1 MCKTESAGG
10 YCNMV
15 IHVVAEGDTVNML
28 AARYGVTA
36 ESIELTNQLQYPYY
50 LVVGQALLIENTVP
64 GEAAESVRPTGRSVY
79 INGFAYPFISRWVLN
94 ATLPYLTFL
103 SVFSYGF
110 TPDGDLVFPALD
122 DTFMIAA
129 AGEYRAVAAL
139 TLTPFGEDGNFNNNL
154 IHSLLRNEA
163 AVNNLTEQ
171 LKTVMSERGF
181 GALDVDFEFILPEDR
196 DLFTD
201 FVAGL
206 TEALNPL
213 GFQVFVDLAPKTS
226 ADQRG
231 LLYEGKDYGGLGA
244 AANGVLLMTYEWG
257 YAYGPPM
264 AVAPVNQVRRVV
276 EYALTEIPANKIS
289 LGIPN
294 YGYDWTLPYVRGGIR
309 ARTIGNVEAVQ
320 LAAAYNAV
328 IEFDETA
335 KSPFFFYYL
344 DGVQH
349 VVWFEDVRSLN
360 AKFDLIEEFG
370 LRGAGYWTIMQWF
383 QANWTLLN
391 ERFSIIKIK

>member
-1 MCKTESAGG
+1 ML
-10 YCNMV
+10 
-15 IHVVAEGDTVNML
+15 IHVVAEGETVNAL
-28 AARYGVTA
+28 AMRYGASA
-36 ESIELTNQLQYPYY
+36 ESIELINQLQYPYY
-50 LVVGQALLIENTVP
+50 LIVGQALLIENTIP
-64 GEAAESVRPTGRSVY
+64 GETGVVRRTGRSAY

-110 TPDGDLVFPALD
+110 TPEGNLVYPALD
-122 DTFMIAA
+122 DAFMVSAA
-129 AGEYRAVAAL
+129 MEQRTVAAL
-139 TLTPFGEDGNFNNNL
+139 TLTPFDEDGNFNNNL
-154 IHSLLRNEA
+154 IHSLLRNGA
-163 AVNNLTEQ
+163 AVDNLIGQ
-171 LKTVMSERGF
+171 LKAVMPERGF

-196 DLFTD
+196 DLFTG
-201 FVAGL
+201 FVARL
-206 TEALNPL
+206 TEDLNPL
-213 GFQVFVDLAPKTS
+213 GIQVFVDLAPKTS

-276 EYALTEIPANKIS
+276 EYALTEIPAYKIS

-309 ARTIGNVEAVQ
+309 ARTIGNVEAIQ

-335 KSPFFFYYL
+335 KSPFFFYYS
-344 DGVQH
+344 GGIQH

-360 AKFDLIEEFG
+360 AKFDLIDEFG

-391 ERFSIIKIK
+391 ARFNIIKNI